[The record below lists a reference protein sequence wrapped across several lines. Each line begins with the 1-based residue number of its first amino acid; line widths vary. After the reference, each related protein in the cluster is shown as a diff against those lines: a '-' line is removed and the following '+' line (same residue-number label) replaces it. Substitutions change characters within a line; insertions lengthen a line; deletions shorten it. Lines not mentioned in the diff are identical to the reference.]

1 MKSRS
6 ILIEIS
12 AFATS
17 IIAIIALTL
26 VANPAT
32 IARAMSPALD
42 AETREMARRIFKQLV
57 EINTTES
64 VGSTTKAAEA
74 MAAWFRGA
82 GFDDTDVQILGPD
95 QRHGNLV
102 VRIHGTGV
110 RPPILFICHLDVV
123 EARREDWSTDPFQ
136 FIEKDGYFY
145 GRG

>member
-6 ILIEIS
+6 TFIGMS

-17 IIAIIALTL
+17 IIAIIVLAL
-26 VANPAT
+26 AASSAT
-32 IARAMSPALD
+32 IARAPSPALD

-82 GFDDTDVQILGPD
+82 GFDDTDVQVLSPD
-95 QRHGNLV
+95 SRHGNLV
-102 VRIHGTGV
+102 VRIHGTGA
-110 RPPILFICHLDVV
+110 RPPILFISHLDVV

-136 FIEKDGYFY
+136 FIEKDGY
-145 GRG
+145 